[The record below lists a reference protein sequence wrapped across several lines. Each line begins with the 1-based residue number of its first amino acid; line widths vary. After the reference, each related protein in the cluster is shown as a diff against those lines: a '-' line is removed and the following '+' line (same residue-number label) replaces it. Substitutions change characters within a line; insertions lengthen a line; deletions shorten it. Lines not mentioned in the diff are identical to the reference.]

1 MELSKTYGQ
10 FLFLSEGYISKTTAH
25 PQTEL
30 SKVSL
35 TWENLCYLFSVMS
48 WQNCFTSSAY
58 VELQPMS
65 PNDLQLE
72 SMNHNPHSRK
82 SGADVLVHCH
92 LCRKYLHN

>member
-35 TWENLCYLFSVMS
+35 T
-48 WQNCFTSSAY
+48 
-58 VELQPMS
+58 
-65 PNDLQLE
+65 
-72 SMNHNPHSRK
+72 
-82 SGADVLVHCH
+82 
-92 LCRKYLHN
+92 